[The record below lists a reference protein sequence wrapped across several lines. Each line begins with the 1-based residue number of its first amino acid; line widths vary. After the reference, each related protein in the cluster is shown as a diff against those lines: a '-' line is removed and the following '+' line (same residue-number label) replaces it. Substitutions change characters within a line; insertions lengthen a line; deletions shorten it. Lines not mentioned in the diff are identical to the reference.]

1 MEKVGFIGL
10 GIMGKPMALNLLKAG
25 YSVLVLEKNKA
36 SSELVKAGA
45 TSFSS
50 NKAISQES
58 DFVITMLPDSPEVE
72 EVVLGE
78 EGVLEGIREG
88 SVFID
93 MSTIAP
99 STAKKLYKLMQ
110 EKGVEAL
117 DAPVSGGQVGAE
129 SGSVSIMVG
138 GSEQAFQK
146 ALPLFKVMG
155 KSMVHIGEAGAGQMT
170 KACNQMIV
178 GMTIQAVAEAF
189 TLAKKA
195 GVDLG
200 KMREALLGGFAQ
212 SRILDLHGKRI
223 IDQNFEPGFKI
234 KLHRKDMNI
243 ALQAGREFSV
253 PLYGSA
259 QVAAHMDAVLAQG
272 NGELDHSA
280 IALLMEQLSTN
291 DKKDQ

>member
-1 MEKVGFIGL
+1 
-10 GIMGKPMALNLLKAG
+10 MGKPMALNLIKAG
-25 YSVLVLEKNKA
+25 YSLVVSDKNQA
-36 SSELVKAGA
+36 SDELAEAGA
-45 TSFSS
+45 TVLSG
-50 NKAISQES
+50 NKEIAEQCDII
-58 DFVITMLPDSPEVE
+58 ITMLPDSPEVE

-78 EGVLEGIREG
+78 GGVIEGIKEG
-88 SVFID
+88 SLFID

-99 STAKKLYKLMQ
+99 STAKSVYEKMQ

-129 SGSVSIMVG
+129 SGTVSFMVG
-138 GSEQAFQK
+138 GSEQAFQR
-146 ALPLFKVMG
+146 ALPVFEIMG
-155 KSMVHIGEAGAGQMT
+155 KNVVRIGEAGAGQTT
-170 KACNQMIV
+170 KACNQIIV

-195 GVDLG
+195 GIDLG

-212 SRILDLHGKRI
+212 SRILDLHGQRI
-223 IDQNFEPGFKI
+223 IEQNFQPGFKI

-243 ALQAGREFSV
+243 ALQAGKEFSV

-280 IALLMEQLSTN
+280 IALLLEQLSI
-291 DKKDQ
+291 QQ